1 MLFVRAVWNENGKEM
16 EGTIPD
22 AWVNVAEKTL
32 RWPKT
37 RAKYCFDNHVAPK
50 EDWETFPLLKVKI
63 TSESFHE
70 CEDYDQTSH
79 AELCEED
86 EDEEDLTCLR
96 RLLRRMIK
104 KSGKEWASTDQI
116 VVHPGL
122 RAVTGQLVVQP
133 GLQAVTGQLVV
144 HPGLRAVTGQL
155 VVHPGLQAVT
165 GQLVVQPGLRAVTGQ
180 LVVHPGLRAVT
191 GQLVAHPGLWTGQ
204 LVVHP
209 GLRAV
214 TGQLVVHPGLQAVT
228 GQLVV
233 QPGLRAVTGQL
244 VAHPGLW
251 TGQLVFWVP
260 QIRPGPGLWAGT
272 VQLVVHPGLW
282 AGTIQ
287 AVVYTGPRLWKVFHM
302 KCPVIIGMCQP
313 HSPCQKRRAHFY

>member
-165 GQLVVQPGLRAVTGQ
+165 GQLV
-180 LVVHPGLRAVT
+180 
-191 GQLVAHPGLWTGQ
+191 AHPGLWT
-204 LVVHP
+204 
-209 GLRAV
+209 A
-214 TGQLVVHPGLQAVT
+214 TGQLVIRPG
-228 GQLVV
+228 
-233 QPGLRAVTGQL
+233 
-244 VAHPGLW
+244 
-251 TGQLVFWVP
+251 
-260 QIRPGPGLWAGT
+260 PGPGLWAGT

-313 HSPCQKRRAHFY
+313 HSPCQKRNSKK

>member
-180 LVVHPGLRAVT
+180 LV
-191 GQLVAHPGLWTGQ
+191 AHPGLWTGQ
-204 LVVHP
+204 LV
-209 GLRAV
+209 
-214 TGQLVVHPGLQAVT
+214 
-228 GQLVV
+228 
-233 QPGLRAVTGQL
+233 
-244 VAHPGLW
+244 
-251 TGQLVFWVP
+251 
-260 QIRPGPGLWAGT
+260 IRPGPGLWAGT

-313 HSPCQKRRAHFY
+313 HSPCQKRNSKNSADKAGDSH